1 LSDFKNEEAKR
12 LFQEWQDGTKQL
24 KGVVHLLDMRRDE
37 YASADKAAKEKM
49 TEDILLL
56 EKEIEEEEMRL
67 KAMEYEIRRLE
78 QEEIYK

>member
-1 LSDFKNEEAKR
+1 
-12 LFQEWQDGTKQL
+12 
-24 KGVVHLLDMRRDE
+24 MRRDE